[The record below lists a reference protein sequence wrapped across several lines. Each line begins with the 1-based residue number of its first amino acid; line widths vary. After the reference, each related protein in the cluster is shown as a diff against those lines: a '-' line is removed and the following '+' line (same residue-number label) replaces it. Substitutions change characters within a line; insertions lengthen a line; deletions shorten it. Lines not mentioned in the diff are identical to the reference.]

1 MDLPL
6 VLHINLEKSEVV
18 WQSSNV
24 VNDIFSPQHTGHHI
38 AEFDILGSPIGSS
51 IILLISYRGNCSISG
66 EFCLQIYLR
75 IPQLF

>member
-6 VLHINLEKSEVV
+6 VCISIWKKFEVV

-24 VNDIFSPQHTGHHI
+24 VNDIFPPQLTSHHI

-51 IILLISYRGNCSISG
+51 KHDTNFLEGNSKWLLN
-66 EFCLQIYLR
+66 
-75 IPQLF
+75 